1 MRLYL
6 DIETYRPKKDDVFID
21 EKIIA
26 IGIIEDWTSYIECSS
41 VNDERKTSTFYFA
54 EWEYGD
60 EMNIIC
66 EFYKYLN
73 KLKDSQYKKNRFLEV
88 IGFNILRFD
97 IPLLIQKGFKYGV
110 DGIENLNKLWHGT
123 FVKDYFQIC
132 LPLNNMMFKNLK
144 LTLLTDKLKNIG
156 VDIPEPYGLSENI
169 AELYNNNRYDEIIK
183 HLETDLSIIRI
194 VDLNS
199 KKLLKSF

>member
-41 VNDERKTSTFYFA
+41 VNDERKTNTLYFK

-60 EMNIIC
+60 EKNIIC

-169 AELYNNNRYDEIIK
+169 AELYKNNRYDEIIK

>member
-41 VNDERKTSTFYFA
+41 VNDERKTNTFYFK

-60 EMNIIC
+60 EKNIIC

-169 AELYNNNRYDEIIK
+169 AELYKNNRYDEIIK

>member
-1 MRLYL
+1 M
-6 DIETYRPKKDDVFID
+6 
-21 EKIIA
+21 
-26 IGIIEDWTSYIECSS
+26 
-41 VNDERKTSTFYFA
+41 
-54 EWEYGD
+54 
-60 EMNIIC
+60 
-66 EFYKYLN
+66 
-73 KLKDSQYKKNRFLEV
+73 EV

-144 LTLLTDKLKNIG
+144 LTLLTDKLKNTG
-156 VDIPEPYGLSENI
+156 VDIPEPYGLNENI

>member
-6 DIETYRPKKDDVFID
+6 DIETYRPKKDDAFID

-41 VNDERKTSTFYFA
+41 VNDERKISTLYFT
-54 EWEYGD
+54 EWEHDD
-60 EMNIIC
+60 ERNIIC

-97 IPLLIQKGFKYGV
+97 IPLLIQKGLKYGV

-199 KKLLKSF
+199 KKLLKNF